1 LYEWLKSG
9 VNVIEMTLDTQ
20 HNEKKLVDK
29 ELYHR
34 LNKQVTIFIIL
45 ISCLGSATATLISIP
60 HGSST
65 FITPF
70 SSFSESTSSPLTRD
84 HGSVSGFVTS
94 SDSMPV
100 DGASIVAYK
109 SIGLVN
115 SADKNAGYFA
125 SVATEPDGSFVLS
138 DLPSGV
144 YKITVT
150 HPTGA
155 IQTINNYAVW
165 PSSASSY
172 VFVAK

>member
-1 LYEWLKSG
+1 
-9 VNVIEMTLDTQ
+9 MTLAPRHD
-20 HNEKKLVDK
+20 EKNSVEK
-29 ELYHR
+29 ELYHQ

-45 ISCLGSATATLISIP
+45 ISCLGSAAATLISIP
-60 HGSST
+60 GSPT
-65 FITPF
+65 FITLF
-70 SSFSESTSSPLTRD
+70 SSFLESTSSPLTRD

-115 SADKNAGYFA
+115 SVDKNAGYFA

>member
-1 LYEWLKSG
+1 
-9 VNVIEMTLDTQ
+9 M
-20 HNEKKLVDK
+20 
-29 ELYHR
+29 
-34 LNKQVTIFIIL
+34 
-45 ISCLGSATATLISIP
+45 
-60 HGSST
+60 
-65 FITPF
+65 TPF
-70 SSFSESTSSPLTRD
+70 SSSPSSEKLATYL
-84 HGSVSGFVTS
+84 GSVSGFVIS
-94 SDSMPV
+94 SDSTPI
-100 DGASIVAYK
+100 DEASIVAHK
-109 SIGLVN
+109 NMGLTN

-125 SVATEPDGSFVLS
+125 SVVTESDGSFVLS

>member
-1 LYEWLKSG
+1 
-9 VNVIEMTLDTQ
+9 
-20 HNEKKLVDK
+20 
-29 ELYHR
+29 
-34 LNKQVTIFIIL
+34 
-45 ISCLGSATATLISIP
+45 
-60 HGSST
+60 
-65 FITPF
+65 
-70 SSFSESTSSPLTRD
+70 
-84 HGSVSGFVTS
+84 
-94 SDSMPV
+94 MPV

-115 SADKNAGYFA
+115 SVDKNAGHFA
-125 SVATEPDGSFVLS
+125 SVATESDGSFVLS

>member
-1 LYEWLKSG
+1 
-9 VNVIEMTLDTQ
+9 MTLETQ

-29 ELYHR
+29 ELYHK
-34 LNKQVTIFIIL
+34 LNTHITIFIIL
-45 ISCLGSATATLISIP
+45 ISCLGVATATLISIAY
-60 HGSST
+60 GSS
-65 FITPF
+65 FMTPF
-70 SSFSESTSSPLTRD
+70 SSSTSSQLTRYL
-84 HGSVSGFVTS
+84 GSVSGFVTS
-94 SDSMPV
+94 SDSMPI

-109 SIGLVN
+109 NMGLTN

-125 SVATEPDGSFVLS
+125 SVVTESDGSFVLS

>member
-1 LYEWLKSG
+1 
-9 VNVIEMTLDTQ
+9 MTLAPRHD
-20 HNEKKLVDK
+20 EKNLVEK
-29 ELYHR
+29 EPYHQ

-94 SDSMPV
+94 SNSMPV

>member
-1 LYEWLKSG
+1 
-9 VNVIEMTLDTQ
+9 MTLAPRHD
-20 HNEKKLVDK
+20 EKNLVEK

-45 ISCLGSATATLISIP
+45 VSSLGIATATLISIP
-60 HGSST
+60 HGSLT
-65 FITPF
+65 LITLF

-84 HGSVSGFVTS
+84 YGSVSGFVTS

-115 SADKNAGYFA
+115 SVDKNAGHFA
-125 SVATEPDGSFVLS
+125 SVVTESDGSFVPS

>member
-1 LYEWLKSG
+1 
-9 VNVIEMTLDTQ
+9 MTLNTQ
-20 HNEKKLVDK
+20 HHEKKLVDK

-34 LNKQVTIFIIL
+34 LNRRAIIFIIL
-45 ISCLGSATATLISIP
+45 VSSLGIATATLISIAY
-60 HGSST
+60 GSSFMT
-65 FITPF
+65 LF
-70 SSFSESTSSPLTRD
+70 SAFLGSTTSPLTRD
-84 HGSVSGFVTS
+84 LGSVSGFVTS
-94 SDSMPV
+94 LDSTPV

-109 SIGLVN
+109 NMGLTN
-115 SADKNAGYFA
+115 SAYKNAGYFT
-125 SVATEPDGSFVLS
+125 SVATESDGSFVLS

-172 VFVAK
+172 IFVTK